1 MMVCRAK
8 LAVGMRMNGVQLNL
22 GYRLCSLTPEE
33 LLNFA
38 KLCRIHGVSYL
49 YLHILNVTESLKL
62 VTRE

>member
-1 MMVCRAK
+1 
-8 LAVGMRMNGVQLNL
+8 MNGVQLNL

-38 KLCRIHGVSYL
+38 KLCRIHDGSYRNL
-49 YLHILNVTESLKL
+49 YILNVTESLKS